1 MNNLTLKKISN
12 KQNVARIR
20 ILKKP
25 KENLINLH
33 GNQIIIIF
41 IDQKETITII
51 EIIITGLIITKILI
65 NPLLNP

>member
-1 MNNLTLKKISN
+1 MNNLTLNKIPN
-12 KQNVARIR
+12 KRNVARIK
-20 ILKKP
+20 IQIKS

-33 GNQIIIIF
+33 GNQIIILI
-41 IDQKETITII
+41 IEQKETITII